1 LDFCPLTFILW
12 LWEASTMG
20 SLETFCRDAAAGL
33 EETLVLSEEEL
44 VVTMQ
49 GILNYP
55 VLQQGSVL
63 CQWRKQRKDRPRP
76 PPLQEEH
83 SEAVPRESRH
93 RLEDESSAV
102 EWIRKDLLAKKEQTK
117 ASDTEIVTP
126 PSAAAAV
133 VQQQS
138 HSSST
143 AGRQYEH
150 HHDLRKRHLEP
161 STVHSKGDILGHLEP
176 STAQPK
182 GGILEEEVVASS
194 CSDSNKRKCS
204 EDRAPYHV
212 LMLPYSTSCSSSTG
226 TEGRNDSGQVAA
238 SCGRGACS
246 DSVWHE
252 CVAVRVSFDDI
263 RGKKE
268 TYTLGRWV

>member
-1 LDFCPLTFILW
+1 
-12 LWEASTMG
+12 MV

-76 PPLQEEH
+76 PPLQEEN
-83 SEAVPRESRH
+83 SEAVPSESRH
-93 RLEDESSAV
+93 RVEDESSAV
-102 EWIRKDLLAKKEQTK
+102 EWIRKDLLAKEQIK
-117 ASDTEIVTP
+117 ASDYTEIVTP
-126 PSAAAAV
+126 PSAAAVA
-133 VQQQS
+133 QQQS

-176 STAQPK
+176 STVQPK
-182 GGILEEEVVASS
+182 GGILEEEVVATSS

-212 LMLPYSTSCSSSTG
+212 LMLPYSTSCSSSSTG
-226 TEGRNDSGQVAA
+226 TEGRDDSGQVAE